1 MSSLVARFLGANG
14 SRIFVVSRRPAA
26 RSSGVSVLL
35 APPFGEEMNK
45 TRKMYTDVAVALAAR
60 GVASVLP
67 DLFGTGDSDGE
78 FRDADWDRWVENL
91 ALAAQWMASEG
102 WPVRGALGTRLGC
115 NLAAQAVRAGGL
127 TLRTSV
133 FWQPVA
139 DGSKFLTQF
148 LRLRVAASMM
158 EQDNKETVSG
168 LRQRLRDGEI
178 IEVAGYEMS
187 QRLADQLENV
197 RLKDLLGAGL
207 GDLHWAEIVREAQS
221 PLPGEAERTLTQVR
235 SAGIEPHV
243 HLSAGEP
250 FWTSTEIVRLPA
262 LTAHTVTQ
270 LSALA

>member
-1 MSSLVARFLGANG
+1 LSSLVARFLGPNG
-14 SRIFVVSRRPAA
+14 RRIFVVSRRPAA
-26 RSSGVSVLL
+26 RRSGASVLL

-45 TRKMYTDVAVALAAR
+45 TRKMYTDVAVALAQR

-91 ALAAQWMASEG
+91 SLAAQWMADEG
-102 WPVRGALGTRLGC
+102 WPVRGVLGTRLGC
-115 NLAAQAVRAGGL
+115 SLAAQAVRAGGL

-158 EQDNKETVSG
+158 EQDNKETVGG
-168 LRQRLRDGEI
+168 LRQRLRSGEI
-178 IEVAGYEMS
+178 IEVAGYEVS
-187 QRLADQLENV
+187 QRLADQVENV
-197 RLKDLLGAGL
+197 RLKDALGAGL
-207 GDLHWAEIVREAQS
+207 GDLHWAEVVREAQS
-221 PLPGEAERTLTQVR
+221 PLPADAERTLTQVR
-235 SAGIEPHV
+235 SAGIEPRV
-243 HLSAGEP
+243 HLAAGEA

-262 LTAHTVTQ
+262 LTAHTVNA
-270 LSALA
+270 LGALA